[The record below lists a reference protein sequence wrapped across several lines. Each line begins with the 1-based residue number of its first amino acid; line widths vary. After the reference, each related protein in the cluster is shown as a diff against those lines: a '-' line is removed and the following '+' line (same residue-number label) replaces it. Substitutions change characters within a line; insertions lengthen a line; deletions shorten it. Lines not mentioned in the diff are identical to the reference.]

1 MKSEKE
7 SLVEKM
13 VDLIK
18 YTRKGL
24 ADAPSNPILKF
35 SDYASKIPDVV
46 KFTLGEPDFNTPDHI
61 KEAAKKGIDN
71 NHSHYAPSNGTI
83 GLRKAAT
90 DFLAQK
96 YGQKYDAETEVL
108 VTNGVS
114 ESIFD
119 AVVACLNPGDIMV
132 VPTPIFPLYMSDV
145 NLLNEGVKIVRVDT
159 SEDGF
164 KLTPAKLQKVL
175 DQYGEKVRMLVMNYP
190 TNPTGVMY
198 TQKELDDLADVIRDQ
213 PIFALCDEIY
223 SELNY
228 DQPHASME
236 KTLHDQV
243 ILLNGVSKAWAMTG
257 YRIGIVCA
265 PQPILEQIAKI
276 HQTIVTTEPTPMQD
290 AAEEA
295 FKNGMNDSQP
305 MKQEFQQRRDALYH
319 GLTEIGFECAKPQG
333 AFYIFAKI
341 PDGLEQDD
349 TKFIYDLVDQAR
361 VAVSAGSSFGRAGQ
375 GYIRFSYAVSMDEIN
390 EGLKRI
396 AKFVKE
402 NQQ

>member
-1 MKSEKE
+1 MTRKFG
-7 SLVEKM
+7 EKM

-61 KEAAKKGIDN
+61 KNAAKKGVDE
-71 NHSHYAPSNGTI
+71 NHSHYAPSNGTM
-83 GLRKAAT
+83 GLRKAAAA
-90 DFLAQK
+90 FLAQK
-96 YGQKYDAETEVL
+96 YGQKYDPETEVL
-108 VTNGVS
+108 VTNGVT

-119 AVVACLNPGDIMV
+119 TVCACLNPGDIMV

-145 NLLNEGVKIVRVDT
+145 NILNDGAKIVTIDT
-159 SEDGF
+159 SKDGF
-164 KLTPAKLQKVL
+164 KLTPAKLQAVL
-175 DQYGEKVRMLVMNYP
+175 DEYGDKVRMLVMNYP

-198 TQKELDDLADVIRDQ
+198 SQEELDAIADVIRDK

-228 DQPHASME
+228 DQPHASLE
-236 KTLHDQV
+236 KSLHDQV
-243 ILLNGVSKAWAMTG
+243 VLMNGVSKAWAMTG

-265 PQPILEQIAKI
+265 PQTILEQIAKV

-295 FKNGMNDSQP
+295 FKNGMNDSEP
-305 MKQEFQQRRDALYH
+305 MKREFQNRRDVLYQ
-319 GLTEIGFECAKPQG
+319 GLTDIGFECAKPQG

-341 PDGLEQDD
+341 PAGLEQDD
-349 TKFIYDLVDQAR
+349 SKFIYDLVDKAH
-361 VAVSAGSSFGRAGQ
+361 VAVTAGSSFALGGQ
-375 GYIRFSYAVSMDEIN
+375 GYIRFSYAVSMDQIN
-390 EGLKRI
+390 EGLRRI
-396 AKFVKE
+396 KKYVEE
-402 NQQ
+402 NK

>member
-1 MKSEKE
+1 
-7 SLVEKM
+7 M

-61 KEAAKKGIDN
+61 KNAAKKGIDE
-71 NHSHYAPSNGTI
+71 NHSHYALSNGTI
-83 GLRKAAT
+83 GLRKAAA

-96 YGQKYDAETEVL
+96 YGQKYDPETEVL
-108 VTNGVS
+108 VTNGVT

-119 AVVACLNPGDIMV
+119 TVCACLNSGDIMV

-145 NLLNEGVKIVRVDT
+145 NILNDGAKIVTIDT
-159 SEDGF
+159 SKDGF
-164 KLTPAKLQKVL
+164 KLTPAKLQAVL
-175 DQYGEKVRMLVMNYP
+175 DEYGDKVRMLVMNYP

-198 TQKELDDLADVIRDQ
+198 SQEELDAIADVIRDK

-236 KTLHDQV
+236 KSLHDQV
-243 ILLNGVSKAWAMTG
+243 VLMNGVSKAWAMTG

-265 PQPILEQIAKI
+265 PQAILEQIAKV

-295 FKNGMNDSQP
+295 FKNGMNDSEP
-305 MKQEFQQRRDALYH
+305 MKREFQKRRDVLYQ
-319 GLTEIGFECAKPQG
+319 GLTDIGFECAKPQG

-341 PDGLEQDD
+341 PAGLEQDD
-349 TKFIYDLVDQAR
+349 SKFIYDLVDKAH
-361 VAVSAGSSFGRAGQ
+361 VAVTAGSSFALGGQ
-375 GYIRFSYAVSMDEIN
+375 GYIRFSYAVSMDQIN
-390 EGLKRI
+390 EGLRRI
-396 AKFVKE
+396 KKYVEE
-402 NQQ
+402 NK

>member
-1 MKSEKE
+1 MI
-7 SLVEKM
+7 
-13 VDLIK
+13 DLIK

-61 KEAAKKGIDN
+61 KNAAKKGIDE
-71 NHSHYAPSNGTI
+71 NHSHYAPSNGTM
-83 GLRKAAT
+83 GLRKAAA

-96 YGQKYDAETEVL
+96 YGQKYDPETEVL
-108 VTNGVS
+108 VTNGVT

-119 AVVACLNPGDIMV
+119 TVCACLNQGDIMV

-145 NLLNEGVKIVRVDT
+145 NILNDGAKIVTIDT
-159 SEDGF
+159 SKDGF
-164 KLTPAKLQKVL
+164 KLTPAKLQAVL
-175 DQYGEKVRMLVMNYP
+175 DEYGDKVRMLVMNYP

-198 TQKELDDLADVIRDQ
+198 SQEELDAIADVIRDK

-236 KTLHDQV
+236 KSLHDQV
-243 ILLNGVSKAWAMTG
+243 VLMNGVSKAWAMTG

-265 PQPILEQIAKI
+265 PQAILEQIAKV

-295 FKNGMNDSQP
+295 FKNGMNDSEP
-305 MKQEFQQRRDALYH
+305 MKREFQKRRDVLYQ
-319 GLTEIGFECAKPQG
+319 GLTDIGFECAKPQG

-341 PDGLEQDD
+341 PAGLEQDD
-349 TKFIYDLVDQAR
+349 SKFIYDLVDKAH
-361 VAVSAGSSFGRAGQ
+361 VAVTAGSSFALGGQ
-375 GYIRFSYAVSMDEIN
+375 GYIRFSYAVSMDQIN
-390 EGLKRI
+390 EGLRRI
-396 AKFVKE
+396 KKYVEE
-402 NQQ
+402 NK

>member
-1 MKSEKE
+1 
-7 SLVEKM
+7 M

-24 ADAPSNPILKF
+24 AEAPSNPILKF

-61 KEAAKKGIDN
+61 KNAAKKGIDE
-71 NHSHYAPSNGTI
+71 NHSHYAPSNGTM
-83 GLRKAAT
+83 GLRKAAA

-96 YGQKYDAETEVL
+96 YGQKYDPETEVL
-108 VTNGVS
+108 VTNGVT

-119 AVVACLNPGDIMV
+119 TVCACLNPGDIMV

-145 NLLNEGVKIVRVDT
+145 NILNDGAKIVTIDT
-159 SEDGF
+159 SKDGF
-164 KLTPAKLQKVL
+164 KLTPAKLQAVL
-175 DQYGEKVRMLVMNYP
+175 DEYGDKVRMLVMNYP

-198 TQKELDDLADVIRDQ
+198 SQEELDAIADVIRDK

-236 KTLHDQV
+236 KSLHDQV
-243 ILLNGVSKAWAMTG
+243 VLMNGVSKAWAMTG

-265 PQPILEQIAKI
+265 PQAILEQIAKV

-295 FKNGMNDSQP
+295 FKNGMNDSEP
-305 MKQEFQQRRDALYH
+305 MKREFQKRRDVLYQ
-319 GLTEIGFECAKPQG
+319 GLTDIGFECAKPQG

-341 PDGLEQDD
+341 PAGLEQDD
-349 TKFIYDLVDQAR
+349 SKFIYDLVDKAH
-361 VAVSAGSSFGRAGQ
+361 VAVTAGSSFALGGQ
-375 GYIRFSYAVSMDEIN
+375 GYIRFSYAVSMDQIN
-390 EGLKRI
+390 EGLRRI
-396 AKFVKE
+396 KKYVEE
-402 NQQ
+402 NK

>member
-1 MKSEKE
+1 
-7 SLVEKM
+7 M

-61 KEAAKKGIDN
+61 KNAAKKGIDE
-71 NHSHYAPSNGTI
+71 NHSHYAPSNGTM
-83 GLRKAAT
+83 GLRKAAA
-90 DFLAQK
+90 DFLTQK
-96 YGQKYDAETEVL
+96 YGQKYDPETEVL
-108 VTNGVS
+108 VTNGVT

-119 AVVACLNPGDIMV
+119 TVCACLNPGDIMV

-145 NLLNEGVKIVRVDT
+145 NILNDGAKIVTIDT
-159 SEDGF
+159 SKDGF
-164 KLTPAKLQKVL
+164 KLTPAKLQAVL
-175 DQYGEKVRMLVMNYP
+175 DEYGDKVRMLVMNYP

-198 TQKELDDLADVIRDQ
+198 SQEELDAIADVIRDK

-236 KTLHDQV
+236 KSLHDQV
-243 ILLNGVSKAWAMTG
+243 VLMNGVSKAWAMTG

-265 PQPILEQIAKI
+265 PQAILEQIAKV

-295 FKNGMNDSQP
+295 FKNGMNDSEP
-305 MKQEFQQRRDALYH
+305 MKREFQKRRDVLYQ
-319 GLTEIGFECAKPQG
+319 GLTDIGFECAKPQG

-341 PDGLEQDD
+341 PAGLEQDD
-349 TKFIYDLVDQAR
+349 SKFIYDLVDKAH
-361 VAVSAGSSFGRAGQ
+361 VAVTAGSSFALGGQ
-375 GYIRFSYAVSMDEIN
+375 GYVRFSYAVSMDQIN
-390 EGLKRI
+390 EGLRRI
-396 AKFVKE
+396 KKYVEE
-402 NQQ
+402 NK

>member
-1 MKSEKE
+1 
-7 SLVEKM
+7 M
-13 VDLIK
+13 VNLIK

-61 KEAAKKGIDN
+61 KEAGKKGIDE

-83 GLRKAAT
+83 GLRRAAAQ
-90 DFLAQK
+90 FLADK
-96 YGQKYDAETEVL
+96 YDQKYDPETEVL
-108 VTNGVS
+108 VTNGVT

-119 AVVACLNPGDIMV
+119 TVMACLNPGDVMV
-132 VPTPIFPLYMSDV
+132 VPTPIFPLYMSDA
-145 NLLNEGVKIVRVDT
+145 NILNEGVEIVRVDT
-159 SEDGF
+159 SADGF
-164 KLTPAKLQKVL
+164 KLTPAKLQKVI
-175 DQYGEKVRMLVMNYP
+175 DDYGDRVRMLIMNYP

-198 TQKELDDLADVIRDQ
+198 SQDELDKLADVIRDK

-236 KTLHDQV
+236 KSLHDQV
-243 ILLNGVSKAWAMTG
+243 VLMNGVSKAWAMTG

-265 PQPILEQIAKI
+265 PQEILEQIAKV

-295 FKNGMNDSQP
+295 FKNGMDDSQP
-305 MKQEFQQRRDALYH
+305 MKKEFQKRRDVLFN
-319 GLTEIGFECAKPQG
+319 GLTKIGFDCVQPQG
-333 AFYIFAKI
+333 AFYVFAKI
-341 PDGLEQDD
+341 PEGLEQDD
-349 TKFIYDLVDQAR
+349 TKFIYDLVDKAK
-361 VAVSAGSSFGRAGQ
+361 VAVTSGSSFGASGK
-375 GYIRFSYAVSMDEIN
+375 GYIRFSYAVAMNQIE

-396 AKFVKE
+396 EKYVKKY
-402 NQQ
+402 QK

>member
-1 MKSEKE
+1 MIN
-7 SLVEKM
+7 
-13 VDLIK
+13 LIK

-61 KEAAKKGIDN
+61 KNAGKKGIDD
-71 NHSHYAPSNGTI
+71 NHSHYAPSNGTM
-83 GLRKAAT
+83 GLRKAAAG
-90 DFLAQK
+90 FLAKK
-96 YGQKYDAETEVL
+96 YGQKYDPETEVL
-108 VTNGVS
+108 VTNGVT

-119 AVVACLNPGDIMV
+119 TVVTCLNPGDIMV

-145 NLLNEGVKIVRVDT
+145 NILNDGAKIVTVDT
-159 SEDGF
+159 SDDGF
-164 KLTPAKLQKVL
+164 KLTPAKLQKVI
-175 DQYGEKVRMLVMNYP
+175 DQYGDKVRMLVMNYP

-198 TQKELDDLADVIRDQ
+198 SQDELDALADVIRDK

-236 KTLHDQV
+236 KTLHEQV
-243 ILLNGVSKAWAMTG
+243 ILMNGVSKAWAMTG

-265 PQPILEQIAKI
+265 PKDILAQIAKV
-276 HQTIVTTEPTPMQD
+276 HQAMVTTEPTPMQD

-295 FKNGMNDSQP
+295 FKNGMDDSLP
-305 MKQEFQQRRDALYH
+305 MKEEFQKRRDALYQ

-341 PDGLEQDD
+341 PEGLEQDD
-349 TKFIYDLVDQAR
+349 SKFVYDLVDKAH
-361 VAVSAGSSFGRAGQ
+361 VAVTAGSSFSETGK
-375 GYIRFSYAVSMDEIN
+375 GYIRFSYAVGMDQIT

-396 AKFVKE
+396 EKYVKE
-402 NQQ
+402 NK

>member
-1 MKSEKE
+1 
-7 SLVEKM
+7 M

-61 KEAAKKGIDN
+61 KNAAKKGIDD
-71 NHSHYAPSNGTI
+71 NHSHYAPSNGTM
-83 GLRKAAT
+83 GLRKAAA

-96 YGQKYDAETEVL
+96 YGQKYDPETEVL
-108 VTNGVS
+108 VTNGVT

-119 AVVACLNPGDIMV
+119 TVCACLNPGDIMV

-145 NLLNEGVKIVRVDT
+145 NILNDGAKIVTIDT
-159 SEDGF
+159 SKDGF
-164 KLTPAKLQKVL
+164 KLTPAKLQAVL
-175 DQYGEKVRMLVMNYP
+175 DEYGDKVRMLVMNYP

-198 TQKELDDLADVIRDQ
+198 SQEELDAIADVIRDK

-236 KTLHDQV
+236 KSLHDQV
-243 ILLNGVSKAWAMTG
+243 VLMNGVSKAWAMTG

-265 PQPILEQIAKI
+265 PQAILEQIAKV

-295 FKNGMNDSQP
+295 FKNGMNDSEP
-305 MKQEFQQRRDALYH
+305 MKREFQKRRDVLYQ
-319 GLTEIGFECAKPQG
+319 GLTDIGFECAKPQG

-341 PDGLEQDD
+341 PAGLEQDD
-349 TKFIYDLVDQAR
+349 SKFIYDLVDKAH
-361 VAVSAGSSFGRAGQ
+361 VAVTAGSSFALGGQ
-375 GYIRFSYAVSMDEIN
+375 GYIRFSYAVSMDQIN
-390 EGLKRI
+390 EGLRRI
-396 AKFVKE
+396 KKYVEE
-402 NQQ
+402 NK

>member
-1 MKSEKE
+1 
-7 SLVEKM
+7 M

-61 KEAAKKGIDN
+61 KNAAKKGVDE
-71 NHSHYAPSNGTI
+71 NHSHYAPSNGTM
-83 GLRKAAT
+83 GLRKAAAA
-90 DFLAQK
+90 FLAQK
-96 YGQKYDAETEVL
+96 YGQKYDPETEVL
-108 VTNGVS
+108 VTNGVT

-119 AVVACLNPGDIMV
+119 TVCACLNPGDIMV

-145 NLLNEGVKIVRVDT
+145 NILNDGAKIVTIDT
-159 SEDGF
+159 SKDGF
-164 KLTPAKLQKVL
+164 KLTPAKLQAVL
-175 DQYGEKVRMLVMNYP
+175 DEYGDKVRMLVMNYP

-198 TQKELDDLADVIRDQ
+198 SQEELDAIADVIRDK

-228 DQPHASME
+228 DQPHASLE
-236 KTLHDQV
+236 KSLHDQV
-243 ILLNGVSKAWAMTG
+243 VLMNGVSKAWAMTG

-265 PQPILEQIAKI
+265 PQTILEQIAKV

-295 FKNGMNDSQP
+295 FKNGMNDSEP
-305 MKQEFQQRRDALYH
+305 MKREFQNRRDVLYQ
-319 GLTEIGFECAKPQG
+319 GLTDIGFECAKPQG

-341 PDGLEQDD
+341 PAGLEQDD
-349 TKFIYDLVDQAR
+349 SKFIYDLVDKAH
-361 VAVSAGSSFGRAGQ
+361 VAVTAGSSFALGGQ
-375 GYIRFSYAVSMDEIN
+375 GYIRFSYAVSMDQIN
-390 EGLKRI
+390 EGLHRI
-396 AKFVKE
+396 KKYVEE
-402 NQQ
+402 NK

>member
-1 MKSEKE
+1 
-7 SLVEKM
+7 M

-61 KEAAKKGIDN
+61 KNAAKKGIDE
-71 NHSHYAPSNGTI
+71 NHSHYAPSNGTM
-83 GLRKAAT
+83 GLRKAAAE
-90 DFLAQK
+90 FLAQK
-96 YGQKYDAETEVL
+96 YGQKYDPETEVL
-108 VTNGVS
+108 VTNGVT

-119 AVVACLNPGDIMV
+119 TVCTCLNPGDIMV

-145 NLLNEGVKIVRVDT
+145 NILNDGAKIVTIDT
-159 SEDGF
+159 SKDGF
-164 KLTPAKLQKVL
+164 KLTPAKLQAVL
-175 DQYGEKVRMLVMNYP
+175 DEYGDKVRMLVMNYP

-198 TQKELDDLADVIRDQ
+198 SQEELDAIADVIRDK

-236 KTLHDQV
+236 KSLHDQV
-243 ILLNGVSKAWAMTG
+243 VLMNGVSKAWAMTG

-265 PQPILEQIAKI
+265 PQAILEQIAKV

-295 FKNGMNDSQP
+295 FKNGMNDSEP
-305 MKQEFQQRRDALYH
+305 MKREFQKRRDVLYK
-319 GLTEIGFECAKPQG
+319 GLTDIGFECAKPQG

-341 PDGLEQDD
+341 PAGLEQDD
-349 TKFIYDLVDQAR
+349 SKFIYDLVDKAH
-361 VAVSAGSSFGRAGQ
+361 VAVTAGSSFALGGQ
-375 GYIRFSYAVSMDEIN
+375 GYIRFSYAVSMDQIN
-390 EGLKRI
+390 EGLRRI
-396 AKFVKE
+396 KKYVEE
-402 NQQ
+402 NK

>member
-1 MKSEKE
+1 MTRKFG
-7 SLVEKM
+7 EKM

-61 KEAAKKGIDN
+61 KNAAKKGIDE
-71 NHSHYAPSNGTI
+71 NHSHYAPSNGTM
-83 GLRKAAT
+83 GLRKAAAA
-90 DFLAQK
+90 FLAQK
-96 YGQKYDAETEVL
+96 YGQKYDPETEVL
-108 VTNGVS
+108 VTNGVT

-119 AVVACLNPGDIMV
+119 TVCACLNPGDIMV

-145 NLLNEGVKIVRVDT
+145 NILNDGAKIVTIDT
-159 SEDGF
+159 SKDGF
-164 KLTPAKLQKVL
+164 KLTPAKLQAVL
-175 DQYGEKVRMLVMNYP
+175 DEYGDKVRMLVMNYP

-198 TQKELDDLADVIRDQ
+198 SQEELDAIADVIRDK

-228 DQPHASME
+228 DQPHASLE
-236 KTLHDQV
+236 KSLHDQV
-243 ILLNGVSKAWAMTG
+243 VLMNGVSKAWAMTG

-265 PQPILEQIAKI
+265 PQTILEQIAKV

-295 FKNGMNDSQP
+295 FKNGMNDSEP
-305 MKQEFQQRRDALYH
+305 MRREFQNRRDVLYQ
-319 GLTEIGFECAKPQG
+319 GLTDIGFECAKPQG

-341 PDGLEQDD
+341 PAGLEQDD
-349 TKFIYDLVDQAR
+349 SKFIYDLVDKAH
-361 VAVSAGSSFGRAGQ
+361 VAVTAGSSFALGGQ
-375 GYIRFSYAVSMDEIN
+375 GYIRFSYAVSMDQIN
-390 EGLKRI
+390 EGLRRI
-396 AKFVKE
+396 KKYVEE
-402 NQQ
+402 NK

>member
-1 MKSEKE
+1 
-7 SLVEKM
+7 M
-13 VDLIK
+13 VNLIK

-61 KEAAKKGIDN
+61 KEAGKKGIDE

-83 GLRKAAT
+83 GLRRAAAQ
-90 DFLAQK
+90 FLADK
-96 YGQKYDAETEVL
+96 YDQKYDPETEVL
-108 VTNGVS
+108 VTNGVT

-119 AVVACLNPGDIMV
+119 TVMACLNPGDVMV
-132 VPTPIFPLYMSDV
+132 VPTPIFPLYMSDA
-145 NLLNEGVKIVRVDT
+145 NILNEGVEIVRVDT
-159 SEDGF
+159 SADGF
-164 KLTPAKLQKVL
+164 KLTPAKLQKVI
-175 DQYGEKVRMLVMNYP
+175 DDYGDRVRMLIMNYP

-198 TQKELDDLADVIRDQ
+198 SQDELDKLADVIRDK

-236 KTLHDQV
+236 KSLHDQV
-243 ILLNGVSKAWAMTG
+243 VLMNGVSKAWAMTG

-265 PQPILEQIAKI
+265 PQEILEQIAKV

-295 FKNGMNDSQP
+295 FKNGIDDSQP
-305 MKQEFQQRRDALYH
+305 MKKEFQKRRDVLFN
-319 GLTEIGFECAKPQG
+319 GLTKIGFDCVQPQG
-333 AFYIFAKI
+333 AFYVFAKI
-341 PDGLEQDD
+341 PEGLEQDD
-349 TKFIYDLVDQAR
+349 TKFIYDLVDKAK
-361 VAVSAGSSFGRAGQ
+361 VAVTSGSSFGSSGK
-375 GYIRFSYAVSMDEIN
+375 GYIRFSYAVAMNQIE

-396 AKFVKE
+396 EKYVKKY
-402 NQQ
+402 QK

>member
-1 MKSEKE
+1 
-7 SLVEKM
+7 M
-13 VDLIK
+13 VNLIK

-61 KEAAKKGIDN
+61 KEAGKKGIDE

-83 GLRKAAT
+83 GLRRAAAQ
-90 DFLAQK
+90 FLADK
-96 YGQKYDAETEVL
+96 YDQKYDPETEVL
-108 VTNGVS
+108 VTNGVT

-119 AVVACLNPGDIMV
+119 TVMACLNPGDVMV
-132 VPTPIFPLYMSDV
+132 VPTPIFPLYMSDA
-145 NLLNEGVKIVRVDT
+145 NILNEGVEIVRVDT
-159 SEDGF
+159 SADGF
-164 KLTPAKLQKVL
+164 KLTPAKLQKVI
-175 DQYGEKVRMLVMNYP
+175 DDYGDRVRMLIMNYP

-198 TQKELDDLADVIRDQ
+198 SQDELDKLADVIRDK

-236 KTLHDQV
+236 KSLHDQV
-243 ILLNGVSKAWAMTG
+243 VLMNGVSKAWAMTG

-265 PQPILEQIAKI
+265 PQEILEQIAKV

-295 FKNGMNDSQP
+295 FKNGMDDSQP
-305 MKQEFQQRRDALYH
+305 MKKEFQKRRDVLFN
-319 GLTEIGFECAKPQG
+319 GLTKIGFDCVQPQG
-333 AFYIFAKI
+333 AFYVFAKI
-341 PDGLEQDD
+341 PEGLEQDD
-349 TKFIYDLVDQAR
+349 TKFIYDLVDKAK
-361 VAVSAGSSFGRAGQ
+361 VAVTSGSSFGASGK
-375 GYIRFSYAVSMDEIN
+375 GYIRFSYAVAMTQIE

-396 AKFVKE
+396 EKYVKKY
-402 NQQ
+402 QK

>member
-1 MKSEKE
+1 MI
-7 SLVEKM
+7 
-13 VDLIK
+13 DLIK

-61 KEAAKKGIDN
+61 KDAGKKGIDD
-71 NHSHYAPSNGTI
+71 NHSHYAPSNGTM
-83 GLRKAAT
+83 GLRKAAAG
-90 DFLAQK
+90 FLAKK
-96 YGQKYDAETEVL
+96 YGQKYDPETEVL
-108 VTNGVS
+108 VTNGVT

-119 AVVACLNPGDIMV
+119 AVMTCLNPGDIMV

-145 NLLNEGVKIVRVDT
+145 NILNDGAKIVTIDT
-159 SEDGF
+159 SNDGF
-164 KLTPAKLQKVL
+164 KLTPAKLQQVI
-175 DQYGEKVRMLVMNYP
+175 DQYGDKVRMLVMNYP

-198 TQKELDDLADVIRDQ
+198 SQKELDALADVIRDK

-243 ILLNGVSKAWAMTG
+243 ILMNGVSKAWAMTG

-265 PQPILEQIAKI
+265 PKEILTQIAKV
-276 HQTIVTTEPTPMQD
+276 HQAMVTTEPTPMQD

-295 FKNGMNDSQP
+295 FKNGMDDSLP
-305 MKQEFQQRRDALYH
+305 MKEEFQKRRDTLYQ

-341 PDGLEQDD
+341 PEGLEQDD
-349 TKFIYDLVDQAR
+349 SKFVYDLVDKAH
-361 VAVSAGSSFGRAGQ
+361 VAVTAGSSFSETGK
-375 GYIRFSYAVSMDEIN
+375 GYIRFSYAVSMDQIT

-396 AKFVKE
+396 EKYVKE
-402 NQQ
+402 NK